1 MDDFILNNFATSS
14 FFLHQTHGYRKLS
27 IECRV
32 SFDIRLLTPGRYLL
46 TTWVAATA
54 KYYELERPDMPP
66 QPRVCRIHWRC
77 EGHTTDAALPAR
89 NAFANA
95 FTDEVYSMA
104 HHDTNNLYHEDDP
117 EADFFTQGL
126 YDLAT
131 SLSAS
136 WNLTA
141 RSLSN
146 AQHTISRVSDN
157 LYTH

>member
-1 MDDFILNNFATSS
+1 MDDFILNNFATTS
-14 FFLHQTHGYRKLS
+14 FFLHQRQGYRKLS
-27 IECRV
+27 IDCRV

-46 TTWVAATA
+46 TTWVAATVQ
-54 KYYELERPDMPP
+54 YYELERPDMPP

-95 FTDEVYSMA
+95 FTSELQYMA
-104 HHDTNNLYHEDDP
+104 QHDVDNLYHEDDP
-117 EADFFTQGL
+117 ESEFFTQGP
-126 YDLAT
+126 YMIGAA
-131 SLSAS
+131 LSTQ
-136 WNLTA
+136 WRLTA